1 MTKYMPFVWD
11 CNNFMTNQK
20 CFIITGKHTAFLT
33 AFLNSSLFKFCFID
47 NFPKLGEQGR
57 ELSKIFFDKIPVVQ
71 PTDNTEKLFKELVK
85 DIQQS
90 YTMDKAKYI
99 DQLIFDLYNLS
110 LEERTQIGFIE
121 IK

>member
-57 ELSKIFFDKIPVVQ
+57 ELSKIFFDKIPVLQ
-71 PTDNTEKLFKELVK
+71 PTDDTEKLFKELVK

-90 YTMDKAKYI
+90 YTMNKAKFI